1 MKKTLFTIL
10 TLGLAA
16 VMLSSCASKKID
28 GKGVTLNANKP
39 EIIDYKGQ
47 AFGSSIPGWVL
58 DASDGNTKN
67 VANALNLKG
76 KKVWILQNDG
86 DDIDILKLWTDQID
100 GRAQISSSIEQ
111 TVGDLI
117 IAEMNT
123 MQATES
129 EKTKKSDEFSTRMS
143 NITLQ
148 GLDKVADYWTR
159 TRTLKTGVKK
169 AKSDSDYNYKFTYL
183 VVFAMDEKQYAAQVD
198 AALKDVDE
206 NDEQSVLLR
215 ELVSAKLKEK
225 VELYTSN

>member
-28 GKGVTLNANKP
+28 GKGVVLNANKP